1 MCAYSNSGFG
11 GGTGFRPDSLVD
23 VLHWRADHQPD
34 QLAYTFLVDGD
45 ETVASWTY
53 RQLDLRARA
62 IAAHLQARGAVGE
75 RVVLVCPPGLEYTA
89 AYWGCLYAGAIAVPA
104 YPPRVTR
111 TTDTLLAVVRDA
123 GARLALAT
131 AQTLDAVRRD
141 VAQAV
146 DLDQLAVVTVESLAD
161 DAAPAWTHPGSQ
173 RDTLAFLQY
182 TSGSTGT
189 PKGVM
194 VSHGNL
200 IANMTA
206 AWDVVAMTP
215 ESRPMSWLP
224 PYHDMGLISG
234 IIHPIFVGL
243 PGLLMAPASFIQRP
257 ARWLRAI
264 SRYGITHTGGPPFAY
279 DYCLRRI
286 TPEQLDGVDLSTWST
301 AYVGAEPIRVDTL
314 ERFAE
319 RYAQY
324 GLRSS
329 ALYPCYGMAEAT
341 LMVSGGPHVS
351 RPVSL
356 AVDPAALEAG
366 SISPGYG
373 EASRRLA

>member
-23 VLHWRADHQPD
+23 VLHWRAEHQPD

-62 IAAHLQARGAVGE
+62 IAAHLQARGMVGE

-131 AQTLDAVRRD
+131 AQTLDAVQRD

-146 DLDQLAVVTVESLAD
+146 DLDQLAVVTVESLTD
-161 DAAPAWTHPGSQ
+161 DAASAWTHPGSQ

-206 AWDVVAMTP
+206 AWEVVAMTP

-224 PYHDMGLISG
+224 P
-234 IIHPIFVGL
+234 
-243 PGLLMAPASFIQRP
+243 
-257 ARWLRAI
+257 
-264 SRYGITHTGGPPFAY
+264 
-279 DYCLRRI
+279 
-286 TPEQLDGVDLSTWST
+286 
-301 AYVGAEPIRVDTL
+301 
-314 ERFAE
+314 
-319 RYAQY
+319 
-324 GLRSS
+324 
-329 ALYPCYGMAEAT
+329 
-341 LMVSGGPHVS
+341 
-351 RPVSL
+351 
-356 AVDPAALEAG
+356 
-366 SISPGYG
+366 
-373 EASRRLA
+373 